1 MQNKRKERG
10 RGGESTPNPT
20 LAGRRARAQSKT
32 RNKAK
37 PTSSE
42 TTEAGQ
48 RREGTQP
55 LLGERGERE
64 RTGWV
69 GRRKEQ
75 RGKKDIGKERK
86 RVSTAPMDPPGRLEG
101 APS

>member
-1 MQNKRKERG
+1 VEKAHRTQPWQAEEQER
-10 RGGESTPNPT
+10 
-20 LAGRRARAQSKT
+20 
-32 RNKAK
+32 KAK
-37 PTSSE
+37 HATKQNQP
-42 TTEAGQ
+42 AA
-48 RREGTQP
+48 RRLKQDSGGKEQKHSW
-55 LLGERGERE
+55 GERGERE

-75 RGKKDIGKERK
+75 RGKKEIGKERK